1 MRFLLA
7 LMLTVPAFAQQ
18 ADPPSKAGDNAAQTA
33 AATGAQV
40 APAPAPATT
49 DAQPARAPATTGV
62 RTELEPTATNP
73 QTLLALAT
81 VDAQAAPAP
90 ATTGVR
96 TELEPTATNPQTLLA
111 LATVDAQAAPAPA
124 TTGEQAALVLTTTG
138 PQTSPTPATTDAR
151 ATLALA
157 TLDAQAAPA
166 PATTGEQAAPAPAK
180 TEPTAAP
187 APSPAPSGEEWLTGS
202 IDLGYRWM
210 TGVSGSFPEYR
221 SVVNLGE
228 GLILNGLDFT
238 ITDPKKRLFDR
249 VDANA
254 SGWGGDP
261 YNTARLNARKQGVYQ
276 FNFDYRNIAFFDAV
290 PAYAN
295 PLSPGG
301 FNEQSFDTHRR
312 SMSIGL
318 ELRPGKRIV
327 PYLVFDR
334 NSGYGNG
341 IDEWVQNS
349 NDEFAV
355 PTMLRDSTNNYRG
368 GVRFEYNHF
377 HITVEQGGTTYKDDD
392 LTNWSGTN
400 YGDRTTTIFGQTLD
414 LTSLK
419 QAYGVRGTSVYSKAL
434 VTAHPFSW
442 IDIYGQFLYSDPKT
456 TVNFSEAAAGNFLLI
471 SQLLFYSSQQTIGTG
486 AANQPHTTGTAGFE
500 LRPLKRMRI
509 FESWMTDRYHDAAY
523 PAFLNGPVTAVISAT
538 PFATASPA
546 NPLEVVN
553 YNQEQVDVMYDASS
567 KITLRGGYRH
577 IWGDATTGESPFFDP
592 LGGTEQG
599 KLDRNV
605 GLGGV
610 NFRPSQKVS
619 LNLDYEGATSDHV
632 YFRTSLNDYQK
643 ARARIKY
650 QVLPSLSL
658 QSNISVLNNLNHAP
672 QIQYD
677 FLSRDNSLGV
687 YWTPKS
693 GKHITLVGEYDRSTM
708 HSTIGYLTLP
718 FLSSA
723 VSDYRDNAH
732 TVTAAV
738 DMVAPGTVAA
748 KLTLGGSMLISNGS
762 QTTRYYQPLARFSFP
777 VGRHVSWNTEWKYY
791 GFQQDFYL
799 YESFRTHLIMTGLKF
814 IR

>member
-1 MRFLLA
+1 
-7 LMLTVPAFAQQ
+7 MLTVPAFAQQ
-18 ADPPSKAGDNAAQTA
+18 ADPPSKAGDSAAPAAAVMGAQT
-33 AATGAQV
+33 
-40 APAPAPATT
+40 
-49 DAQPARAPATTGV
+49 ARAPATTGV
-62 RTELEPTATNP
+62 RIALEPTAANAQPLLAIATVDSQPASAPAAIDAQAASAPAPTNA
-73 QTLLALAT
+73 QTAPAIATVDSQPALAPAPTDAQTAPAPTATGAQTSTTPTATSAQTALALAT

-90 ATTGVR
+90 ATTSAQ
-96 TELEPTATNPQTLLA
+96 TAPAPTATG
-111 LATVDAQAAPAPA
+111 AQA
-124 TTGEQAALVLTTTG
+124 T
-138 PQTSPTPATTDAR
+138 
-151 ATLALA
+151 
-157 TLDAQAAPA
+157 
-166 PATTGEQAAPAPAK
+166 PAPAK
-180 TEPTAAP
+180 TEQTAAAP

-261 YNTARLNARKQGVYQ
+261 YNSARLNARKQGVYA
-276 FNFDYRNIAFFDAV
+276 FTFDYRNIAFFDAV

-295 PLSPGG
+295 PLAPGG
-301 FNEQSFDTHRR
+301 FDEQSFDTHRR

-318 ELRPGKRIV
+318 ELRPGKSIV

-341 IDEWVQNS
+341 IDEWVQGS

-368 GVRFEYNHF
+368 GVRFEFNHF

-400 YGDRTTTIFGQTLD
+400 DGDRTTTIFGETLD

-442 IDIYGQFLYSDPKT
+442 IDLYGQFLYSDPKT

-523 PAFLNGPVTAVISAT
+523 PAFSITAGIPLPTGVST
-538 PFATASPA
+538 VS
-546 NPLEVVN
+546 PLEVVN

-610 NFRPSQKVS
+610 SFRASQKIS
-619 LNLDYEGATSDHV
+619 FNLDYEGATSDHV

-643 ARARIKY
+643 ARARMKY
-650 QVLPSLSL
+650 QVLPSLAL
-658 QSNISVLNNLNHAP
+658 QSNLSVLNNLNHAP

-718 FLSSA
+718 FLTSA

-777 VGRHVSWNTEWKYY
+777 MGRHLSWNTEWKYY